1 MTRNR
6 DQSRANFQFSP
17 RAVKFKFSP
26 PGGLWCHLQ
35 IISSYWKHRYGRLDT
50 LNIKIR
56 PIVLILALLVHILA
70 TRWRWFH
77 LQKVLDPSIMQER
90 SIRSF
95 RHLQHQNPLKSK
107 KVCPCLILYLFN
119 LRTSFL
125 NPAPKTGFQILWWL

>member
-1 MTRNR
+1 MVFQLFQFIFWPLDGIGSTCRKFQILSTCRR
-6 DQSRANFQFSP
+6 DQ
-17 RAVKFKFSP
+17 
-26 PGGLWCHLQ
+26 
-35 IISSYWKHRYGRLDT
+35 YGRLDT

-107 KVCPCLILYLFN
+107 KVCPCLTKATWMLFSLVEKDKKSLGGGMVQNN
-119 LRTSFL
+119 LE
-125 NPAPKTGFQILWWL
+125 KYVE